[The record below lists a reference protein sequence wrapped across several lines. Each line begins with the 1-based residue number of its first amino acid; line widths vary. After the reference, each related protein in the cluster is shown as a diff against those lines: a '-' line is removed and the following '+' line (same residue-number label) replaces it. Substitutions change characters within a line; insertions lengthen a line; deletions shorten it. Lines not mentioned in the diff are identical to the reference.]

1 MPPRD
6 ASADEVRRSLE
17 RLRRQGE
24 QLRRRPPQAIIEA
37 LGALLERLR
46 DPTTPERRRLE
57 AELPAATGFSAAA
70 VREGLSL
77 ALADW
82 TAPALEALVR
92 AELGSALGVGGPR
105 RAVGFPVTA
114 VLLAGAL
121 PTPTLAAIL
130 APLLLRSPVLLK
142 PSVHDPVTPHV
153 VAEALAA
160 LDPELGGCVAV
171 ASFRGTDEKPLE
183 AFLEAECVVAT
194 GSDETVGKIARRV
207 SPPQRLVVYG
217 HRLSVAVIGSGAGRG
232 AGLEQ
237 AARALALDVA
247 LWDQLG
253 CLSPVAAWLHAPSG
267 RIAAE
272 QLEVFA
278 NAFSDTARQI
288 PRGRLEPAAA
298 AAVADARASAELR
311 EAAGQAVALRAG
323 DGFTLVAEDTAAF
336 RESPLHRFI
345 RLHPFRDPNE
355 LAAALQP
362 LAPHLA
368 AVGVAGVQEP
378 ANAPLRE
385 TLVRLGASR
394 ICPLGRMQAPP
405 LGWCHDGQGVL
416 LPLARLTDVEIGA
429 PSS

>member
-6 ASADEVRRSLE
+6 ASADEVRRTLG
-17 RLRRQGE
+17 RLRSQGE
-24 QLRRRPPQAIIEA
+24 QLRRRPPQAIVEA
-37 LGALLERLR
+37 LGALLERFR
-46 DPTTPERRRLE
+46 DPAAPERRRLE

-82 TAPALEALVR
+82 TAQALHALVR
-92 AELGSALGVGGPR
+92 AELGPGLGVGGSR
-105 RAVGFPVTA
+105 RAAGFPVSA

-142 PSVHDPVTPHV
+142 PSVHDPVTAPL

-160 LDPELGGCVAV
+160 LDPELGRCVAV
-171 ASFRGTDEKPLE
+171 AAFRGADEKPLE
-183 AFLEAECVVAT
+183 AFLEAELVVAT
-194 GSDETVGKIARRV
+194 GSDETVGQIARRV
-207 SPPQRLVVYG
+207 RPPQRLVVYG
-217 HRLSVAVIGSGAGRG
+217 HRLSVAVIGSAAQRG
-232 AGLEQ
+232 PGLEE
-237 AARALALDVA
+237 AATALALDVA

-253 CLSPVAAWLHAPSG
+253 CLSPVAAWVHAPSG
-267 RIAAE
+267 RIAEE

-278 NAFSDTARQI
+278 NAFSETARRI

-311 EAAGQAVALRAG
+311 EAAGQAVALRVG
-323 DGFTLVAEDTAAF
+323 DGFTLVAESAAEF
-336 RESPLHRFI
+336 RESPLHRFL
-345 RLHPFRDPNE
+345 RLHPYRDAGE
-355 LAAALQP
+355 LAAALRP

-368 AVGVAGVQEP
+368 AVGIAGLADP
-378 ANAPLRE
+378 ADAPLRE
-385 TLVRLGASR
+385 ALSSLGASR

-416 LPLARLTDVEIGA
+416 LPLARLTDLEIGA
-429 PSS
+429 TS